1 MSVNDI
7 YDAQRRA
14 IVKTQKS
21 KAQELQ
27 DTYNQKNQRNYN
39 EPDTTVVEKV
49 DTWWV
54 KLKRKLAKK

>member
-1 MSVNDI
+1 MSMNDM

-14 IVKTQKS
+14 IVKTQQA

-39 EPDTTVVEKV
+39 EPDTTMVVKV
-49 DTWWV
+49 DTWWS

>member
-1 MSVNDI
+1 MSMNDL

-14 IVKTQKS
+14 SVQTQKA

-27 DTYNQKNQRNYN
+27 DTNNQKNQRNYN

>member
-1 MSVNDI
+1 MSMNDL

-14 IVKTQKS
+14 IARTQQAKS
-21 KAQELQ
+21 QELQ
-27 DTYNQKNQRNYN
+27 DTNNQKNQRNYN

>member
-39 EPDTTVVEKV
+39 EPDTSMVVKV
-49 DTWWV
+49 DTWWG

>member
-1 MSVNDI
+1 MSMNDL

-14 IVKTQKS
+14 IVQTQKA

-27 DTYNQKNQRNYN
+27 DTNNQKNQRNYN